1 MCEWTSLDDGEFVAQ
16 VPYFP
21 PLQSLETDFSN
32 EECLRLVRAAAVGGG
47 GGGGGDGASVNA
59 GGGDDKY
66 NSSSL
71 LADAKVRSVR
81 SWTMSAE
88 VADVFTRGRV
98 VLCGDAAHR
107 FPPAGGFGMNT
118 VRERGEREERESKT
132 KCVQT
137 FHSTYTH
144 ADESFAVFCSLVRI
158 RSPGEGERGD
168 LRAAS
173 SGGVLTEV
181 ERENKKLFEALET
194 C

>member
-1 MCEWTSLDDGEFVAQ
+1 MRVCEWTSLDDGEFVVQ

-47 GGGGGDGASVNA
+47 GGGGGASVNA
-59 GGGDDKY
+59 GGDD
-66 NSSSL
+66 NDSQSL

-118 VRERGEREERESKT
+118 VRERGKRRKERATPNVCRPFTQLTHTQSS
-132 KCVQT
+132 
-137 FHSTYTH
+137 HSLSFC
-144 ADESFAVFCSLVRI
+144 SFART
-158 RSPGEGERGD
+158 RSPGESERDD
-168 LRAAS
+168 LNAAS
-173 SGGVLTEV
+173 SGGVLTEGG
-181 ERENKKLFEALET
+181 REQKAF
-194 C
+194 